1 MSTNHIAVDQP
12 KLGETAAQHCLQAR
26 NVAARLSV
34 AQSTLNTWLKENE
47 ARDPSS
53 RFFRFPRLVGN
64 RRGWS
69 EDGYRNLERAIFAQS
84 ENGVLSIARSR
95 ARTVASPADSEAE
108 ASLAEILSP
117 AQKRTF

>member
-1 MSTNHIAVDQP
+1 MSRNHITGEQP
-12 KLGETAAQHCLQAR
+12 KLGETSAQPRLRAKA
-26 NVAARLSV
+26 VAARLPV
-34 AQSTLNTWLKENE
+34 AQSTLTTWLKEDE
-47 ARDPSS
+47 AREAHSEL
-53 RFFRFPRLVGN
+53 FRFHRWVGN
-64 RRGWS
+64 RRRWS

-84 ENGVLSIARSR
+84 ENGVRPIARSR